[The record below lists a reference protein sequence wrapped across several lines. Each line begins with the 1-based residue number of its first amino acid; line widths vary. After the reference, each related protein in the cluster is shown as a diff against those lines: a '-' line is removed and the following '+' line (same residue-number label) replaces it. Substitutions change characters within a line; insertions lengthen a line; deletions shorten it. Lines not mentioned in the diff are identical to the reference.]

1 MNKIFL
7 DANILVDYTSVAREG
22 NGYATA
28 LLSYCLFK
36 NIQLYTSCDIITTIY
51 YITAKGNKK
60 FALEQIENI
69 NRFCTIVE
77 FANKEVADACELMSQ
92 NSAFCDLEDTLQYV
106 LAKKAGCEVII
117 SNDRDF
123 FSPNVQLLSAREF
136 CEKYLDNH

>member
-7 DANILVDYTSVAREG
+7 DANILIDYISISREG
-22 NGYATA
+22 NKDATA
-28 LLSYCLFK
+28 LLSHCLSK

-69 NRFCTIVE
+69 NRFCAIIE
-77 FANKEVADACELMSQ
+77 FSNKEVENACSLMSP
-92 NSAFCDLEDTLQYV
+92 NSTFCDLEDTLQYV

-117 SNDRDF
+117 SNDKDF
-123 FSPNVQLLSAREF
+123 FSPDLQLLSVRGF
-136 CEKYLDNH
+136 CGKFLDSH